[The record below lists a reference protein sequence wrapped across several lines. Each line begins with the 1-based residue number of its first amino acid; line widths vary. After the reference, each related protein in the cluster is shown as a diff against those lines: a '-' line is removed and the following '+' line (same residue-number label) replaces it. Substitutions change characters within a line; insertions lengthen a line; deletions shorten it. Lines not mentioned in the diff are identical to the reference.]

1 MQSPN
6 VHDAL
11 VKATFSQVE
20 HAEGLLRLALPAEI
34 VAQVDFSTLTL
45 RRGSFVDDA
54 LKERH
59 SDLLYSADLGGERAL
74 FYMLFEHKS
83 SPEDLVP
90 FALLRYMVRI
100 WEAWLRENAGS
111 KTIPL
116 IAPVVLHHG
125 EGGWTRARSFEELYS
140 ANPAVVAALGD
151 YVVRFRFALDDVG
164 VEEDD
169 ALRARAMS
177 AFGRLVLFCL
187 RHAREPDVLL
197 ARLGR
202 FGELIR
208 EARRAPNGPAALVML
223 FRYILMTN
231 RRDDP
236 GEVVERLL
244 EAVGEDVKEEVM
256 TAGEKLIERG
266 RQEGQRAML
275 LKLLGARFGALPAA
289 VIARVNAAGLDQ
301 IESWFERGI
310 SAPTLAAALD
320 GA

>member
-1 MQSPN
+1 MVRATTMQSTN

-45 RRGSFVDDA
+45 RPGSFVDDA

-90 FALLRYMVRI
+90 FALLRYMVRV
-100 WEAWLRENAGS
+100 WKGWLRENAGS

-125 EGGWTRARSFEELYS
+125 EGGWTRARAFEELYS
-140 ANPAVVAALGD
+140 ANPAVVAAP
-151 YVVRFRFALDDVG
+151 R
-164 VEEDD
+164 
-169 ALRARAMS
+169 RAR
-177 AFGRLVLFCL
+177 
-187 RHAREPDVLL
+187 
-197 ARLGR
+197 
-202 FGELIR
+202 
-208 EARRAPNGPAALVML
+208 
-223 FRYILMTN
+223 
-231 RRDDP
+231 
-236 GEVVERLL
+236 
-244 EAVGEDVKEEVM
+244 
-256 TAGEKLIERG
+256 
-266 RQEGQRAML
+266 
-275 LKLLGARFGALPAA
+275 GALPVRAGRYRPRGGRRA
-289 VIARVNAAGLDQ
+289 SGARDERVRAAGALL
-301 IESWFERGI
+301 
-310 SAPTLAAALD
+310 LAARA